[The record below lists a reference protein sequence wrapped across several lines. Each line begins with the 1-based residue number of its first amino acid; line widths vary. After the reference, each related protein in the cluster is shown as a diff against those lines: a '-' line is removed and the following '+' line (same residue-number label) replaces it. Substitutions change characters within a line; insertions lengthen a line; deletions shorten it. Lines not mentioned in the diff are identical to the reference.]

1 MVDYMEIM
9 HLQGIGK
16 MPAIKAKELKPGM
29 ITVWN
34 FGYKE
39 KIVDI
44 IPTKTGKSIKCTIIS
59 MNSGGKLT
67 RTLRVDRLVAIE
79 KEDAR

>member
-1 MVDYMEIM
+1 MEM
-9 HLQGIGK
+9 LHLQGIGK
-16 MPAIKAKELKPGM
+16 MPAIKAKALKTGM

-44 IPTKTGKSIKCTIIS
+44 TPTKSGKSIKCTIVS
-59 MNSGGKLT
+59 MESGKEFT
-67 RTLRVDRLVAIE
+67 RTIRIDRLVAV
-79 KEDAR
+79 EDGRATK

>member
-1 MVDYMEIM
+1 MEM
-9 HLQGIGK
+9 LHLQGIGK
-16 MPAIKAKELKPGM
+16 IPAIKAKELKPGM

-44 IPTKTGKSIKCTIIS
+44 TPTKSGKSIKCTIIS
-59 MNSGGKLT
+59 METGKYYT
-67 RTLRVDRLVAIE
+67 RTFRIDRLVAIDDE
-79 KEDAR
+79 R

>member
-1 MVDYMEIM
+1 METL

-16 MPAIKAKELKPGM
+16 TPAIKAKELKPGM

-39 KIVDI
+39 KIVGI
-44 IPTKTGKSIKCTIIS
+44 APTKSGKSIKCTIVSIE
-59 MNSGGKLT
+59 SGKEFI
-67 RTLRVDRLVAIE
+67 RTLRVDTLVAI
-79 KEDAR
+79 DGGR

>member
-1 MVDYMEIM
+1 MEM
-9 HLQGIGK
+9 LHLQGIGK

-44 IPTKTGKSIKCTIIS
+44 APTKSGKSIKCFIIS
-59 MNSGGKLT
+59 VESGKEFN
-67 RTLRVDRLVAIE
+67 RTLRVNSLVAI
-79 KEDAR
+79 DDGR